1 MHTVE
6 LDGATVIECGLCG
19 ERFGERRAVTG
30 RTLADEATERGI
42 DPIIWPLARVLEQ
55 LPGLVLGN
63 SSPGT
68 QDSPPSVE
76 LVVTGQDA
84 LLQVENL
91 AKSMRLAAG
100 GLRSRWRIEARFEHS
115 LVFAVAATEGAAA
128 LRDARID
135 VETLAQHVER
145 DMRLTWWRCANVAE
159 NG

>member
-1 MHTVE
+1 MHAVE
-6 LDGATVIECGLCG
+6 LNGATVMECGLCG

-30 RTLADEATERGI
+30 RSLADEALERGI
-42 DPIIWPLARVLEQ
+42 DPMIWPLARILEQ
-55 LPGLVLGN
+55 LPGVVLGS

-68 QDSPPSVE
+68 PSSPPSVE

-91 AKSMRLAAG
+91 AKSLRLAAG
-100 GLRSRWRIEARFEHS
+100 SLRSQWRIEARFEHS
-115 LVFAVAATEGAAA
+115 LVFVVTATEGAAE

>member
-1 MHTVE
+1 MRTVE

-30 RTLADEATERGI
+30 RDLADEATERGI
-42 DPIIWPLARVLEQ
+42 DPMIWPLARVLEQ
-55 LPGLVLGN
+55 LPGLVLG
-63 SSPGT
+63 SSSAGT
-68 QDSPPSVE
+68 PQEPPYVE

-100 GLRSRWRIEARFEHS
+100 SLRCPWRIEARFEHS
-115 LVFAVAATEGAAA
+115 LVFAVAAQFDRAA

-135 VETLAQHVER
+135 IEALAQNIDR
-145 DMRLTWWRCANVAE
+145 DMRLTWWRSANVAE
-159 NG
+159 SG